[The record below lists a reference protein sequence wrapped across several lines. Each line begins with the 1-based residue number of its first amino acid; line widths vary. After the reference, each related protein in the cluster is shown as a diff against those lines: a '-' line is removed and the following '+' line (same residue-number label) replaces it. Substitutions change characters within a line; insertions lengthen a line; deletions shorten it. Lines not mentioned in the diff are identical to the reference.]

1 MDSQKLN
8 DWMQVVG
15 IFAVV
20 LSLIFV
26 GYQLKQSQDIAIAG
40 QNQERQ
46 SVVNDYYAALIQ
58 DDDIVVYYG
67 SRHRE
72 HLEANVDI
80 ESRRSD
86 RMIGLSY
93 IRSRMRLSIYDNN
106 HFQYQFG
113 FMTAESWEPYLNMT
127 KTVCSKEQ
135 DAGKIMLN
143 HGDQFREG
151 FRELCLGFINESDD
165 ASSTE

>member
-1 MDSQKLN
+1 MDSAKLN

-20 LSLIFV
+20 VSLIFV

-46 SVVNDYYAALIQ
+46 SVAIDYYASLIQ
-58 DDDIVVYYG
+58 FDEIVDYYG
-67 SRHRE
+67 AQHRK
-72 HLEANVDI
+72 HLDANSDVLDH
-80 ESRRSD
+80 RSD

-106 HFQYQFG
+106 HFQFQSG
-113 FMTAESWEPYLNMT
+113 FMTAESWEPYMNLT
-127 KTVCSKEQ
+127 RTSCSEEV
-135 DAGKIMLN
+135 DVGKIMLN
-143 HGDQFREG
+143 HGDQFREE
-151 FRELCLGFINESDD
+151 FRDLCMSFINESRN
-165 ASSTE
+165 AIE

>member
-1 MDSQKLN
+1 MDSDKLN

-20 LSLIFV
+20 VSLVFV

-46 SVVNDYYAALIQ
+46 SVALDYYASLIQ
-58 DDDIVVYYG
+58 VDEIVDYYG
-67 SRHRE
+67 AQHRE
-72 HLEANVDI
+72 HLDANFDI
-80 ESRRSD
+80 ENRRSD

-93 IRSRMRLSIYDNN
+93 IRSRMRLSIFDNN
-106 HFQYQFG
+106 HFQYQSG
-113 FMTAESWEPYLNMT
+113 FMTAESWQPYLTMT
-127 KTVCSKEQ
+127 KSTCSRES
-135 DAGKIMLN
+135 DSRKIMLN

-151 FRELCLGFINESDD
+151 FRELCMNSINES
-165 ASSTE
+165 EQRPE

>member
-1 MDSQKLN
+1 MDSERLN

-26 GYQLKQSQDIAIAG
+26 GYQLKQSQDIAVAG

-46 SVVNDYYAALIQ
+46 SVALDYYASLIQ
-58 DDDIVVYYG
+58 VDEIVDNYG
-67 SRHRE
+67 AQHRE
-72 HLEANVDI
+72 HLA
-80 ESRRSD
+80 D

-106 HFQYQFG
+106 HFQYQSG
-113 FMTAESWEPYLNMT
+113 FMTVESWQPYLNLT
-127 KTVCSKEQ
+127 KTGCS
-135 DAGKIMLN
+135 GKSDLGKVVLN
-143 HGDQFREG
+143 HGEQFRED
-151 FRELCLGFINESDD
+151 FRELCMNFISRSEQ
-165 ASSTE
+165 APER